1 MLRGTILE
9 ENIFSKNSSAAIG
22 TKHGLAHKE
31 LIHYLLPELDLNCL
45 RLADSKLNEKLM
57 KLDEQCVIKTH
68 KIGVLLCKAGQSTEE
83 EMYNNR
89 ESTPA
94 FDEFLQLLGEK
105 IQLKGFAHYR
115 GVLDTAND
123 TTGTHSVYTRF
134 RDKELMC
141 HVSTLLPYSNN
152 DKQQLT
158 RKRHIGNDLVTI
170 VFQEPGSLPFSPRS
184 IRSHFQHIFIVVRAY
199 NPNTVNT
206 QYSVA
211 ISYSKDVPSF
221 GPPLPKNPLFYKSK
235 EFRDF
240 LLAKIMNADNAG
252 LKCDKFTQIRMRAQH
267 GILKEF
273 SQLYSTKLTLENCGY
288 TGNSNSVM
296 SKLGIFNF
304 GSIKLKKIRSKSV
317 HSYNQSLI
325 NTGDE
330 NSFNLNGAIFWS
342 LDHIQDTQYSFFSSC
357 FFGISR
363 QFVVVVD
370 AKRKTVIFSIGC
382 NAVIG
387 WTFNEIERNLIL
399 YFDQG
404 EYVSMKF
411 KTRCDMYQSMK
422 RLESFT
428 KGCKVNK

>member
-211 ISYSKDVPSF
+211 IIYSKDVPSF

-240 LLAKIMNADNAG
+240 LLAKIM
-252 LKCDKFTQIRMRAQH
+252 I
-267 GILKEF
+267 
-273 SQLYSTKLTLENCGY
+273 
-288 TGNSNSVM
+288 
-296 SKLGIFNF
+296 
-304 GSIKLKKIRSKSV
+304 
-317 HSYNQSLI
+317 SL
-325 NTGDE
+325 
-330 NSFNLNGAIFWS
+330 
-342 LDHIQDTQYSFFSSC
+342 C
-357 FFGISR
+357 R
-363 QFVVVVD
+363 
-370 AKRKTVIFSIGC
+370 
-382 NAVIG
+382 
-387 WTFNEIERNLIL
+387 
-399 YFDQG
+399 
-404 EYVSMKF
+404 
-411 KTRCDMYQSMK
+411 
-422 RLESFT
+422 
-428 KGCKVNK
+428 

>member
-1 MLRGTILE
+1 
-9 ENIFSKNSSAAIG
+9 
-22 TKHGLAHKE
+22 
-31 LIHYLLPELDLNCL
+31 
-45 RLADSKLNEKLM
+45 
-57 KLDEQCVIKTH
+57 
-68 KIGVLLCKAGQSTEE
+68 
-83 EMYNNR
+83 
-89 ESTPA
+89 
-94 FDEFLQLLGEK
+94 
-105 IQLKGFAHYR
+105 
-115 GVLDTAND
+115 
-123 TTGTHSVYTRF
+123 
-134 RDKELMC
+134 
-141 HVSTLLPYSNN
+141 
-152 DKQQLT
+152 
-158 RKRHIGNDLVTI
+158 
-170 VFQEPGSLPFSPRS
+170 
-184 IRSHFQHIFIVVRAY
+184 
-199 NPNTVNT
+199 
-206 QYSVA
+206 
-211 ISYSKDVPSF
+211 
-221 GPPLPKNPLFYKSK
+221 
-235 EFRDF
+235 
-240 LLAKIMNADNAG
+240 
-252 LKCDKFTQIRMRAQH
+252 MRAQH

-342 LDHIQDTQYSFFSSC
+342 LDHIQDTHYSFFSSC

-370 AKRKTVIFSIGC
+370 AKRKTVIFSIGY